1 MADARAELVK
11 LMETRDKMEKRMEEL
26 MQALEE
32 SGFGLSGGLVDDEGF
47 PISDVP
53 KIIEV
58 RLARKELAG
67 TCAW

>member
-1 MADARAELVK
+1 MEEARQELVK
-11 LMETRDKMEKRMEEL
+11 LVEKRDQMEKRMEEL

-32 SGFGLSGGLVDDEGF
+32 SGFGLSGGLVDEDGF

-67 TCAW
+67 RHF

>member
-1 MADARAELVK
+1 MEEARQELVK
-11 LMETRDKMEKRMEEL
+11 LVETRDQMERRMEEL

-32 SGFGLSGGLVDDEGF
+32 SGFGLSGGLVDEDGF

-67 TCAW
+67 RRF